1 MLTIENHKKLL
12 GTKLISKDATQ
23 WQVVSIEG
31 HLNHYVIYLETVD
44 GWEKKV
50 TLHRT
55 HKGYAVGVYEMN
67 CSSHSILVSLDSLR
81 NIKRFE
87 TDLEILIG

>member
-12 GTKLISKDATQ
+12 GTKLKSKDSTE

-31 HLNHYVIYLETVD
+31 HLNHYVMYLETLD

-55 HKGYAVGVYEMN
+55 HK
-67 CSSHSILVSLDSLR
+67 
-81 NIKRFE
+81 
-87 TDLEILIG
+87 